1 MKKLITILVLSLCL
15 CFVSEAQDFGVK
27 TNTLYWCTATP
38 NVGIEYTI
46 GNKWTMEIEAGYNPW
61 ELNKA
66 ENTKA
71 KHLLV
76 SPEFRYWFCEPYLGH
91 FLAVGSN
98 LTYFNIGALPVLD
111 LKDSRV
117 QGHAVSIGINYGYS
131 WPIARKWNFECNV
144 GLGLWYTNYDKY
156 ESRKCGLFQETVS
169 KHFFAPTSLGASFV
183 YIIK

>member
-1 MKKLITILVLSLCL
+1 MLSLCL